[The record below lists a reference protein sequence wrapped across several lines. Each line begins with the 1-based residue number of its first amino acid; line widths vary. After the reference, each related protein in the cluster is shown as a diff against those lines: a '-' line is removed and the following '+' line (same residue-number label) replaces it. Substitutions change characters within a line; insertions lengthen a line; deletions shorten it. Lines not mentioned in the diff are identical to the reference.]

1 MARESGRG
9 VLLAAEA
16 VEGPH
21 EDAGSGATRDL
32 LGPVGGGRVHDD
44 DALVRE
50 SDRRESVRKAILL
63 VARDERD
70 AQEGLFGGRH
80 GAEV

>member
-32 LGPVGGGRVHDD
+32 LGPVGGGGVHDHD
-44 DALVRE
+44 DLVRE
-50 SDRRESVRKAILL
+50 GDRSESVRKAILL
-63 VARDERD
+63 VAGNERD
-70 AQEGLFGGRH
+70 AEEGLFGGRH
-80 GAEV
+80 RPEV